1 VSEAAIPPP
10 GQSTASSSS
19 APSPD
24 APSPGAQS
32 PVSSSGAP
40 PAGVGQVTLEA
51 GAEGFG
57 AAETQAGVLGI
68 RAQTQFGDL
77 RRRFLRNKLAVV
89 GLVMVAA
96 VFLTAVA
103 APLLAPYDPQVQD
116 LSNTLAEP
124 SSAHWF
130 GTDENGRDV
139 LSRVIY
145 GSRIAVVVGVS
156 AILLALVIGVI
167 LGSLAG
173 YLGGA
178 WDAVIM
184 RGADVFFAFP
194 LLIGAIVIVLV
205 VGRGLTPVVLAL
217 GIFSWATIARLL
229 RSSIL
234 SVRES
239 EYVEA
244 ARSLGAG
251 RWRIVTRHVLPN
263 SMAPVLV
270 YAMVSVATAIVA
282 EASLSFLG
290 VGLPIDIPD
299 WGNMISAGQKF
310 FGFKDFLWL
319 FPSLAVVF
327 TVLGF
332 VFVGDGLRDALDPR
346 LR

>member
-1 VSEAAIPPP
+1 MSAPPIPP
-10 GQSTASSSS
+10 A
-19 APSPD
+19 
-24 APSPGAQS
+24 
-32 PVSSSGAP
+32 
-40 PAGVGQVTLEA
+40 AGEITLET
-51 GAEGFG
+51 GSEGFG
-57 AAETQAGVLGI
+57 AAETQASVMGI
-68 RAQTQFGDL
+68 RVQTQFGDI
-77 RRRFLRNKLAVV
+77 RRRFFRNKLAVV
-89 GLVMVAA
+89 GLVMVGIVFFAA
-96 VFLTAVA
+96 LA
-103 APLLAPYDPQVQD
+103 APLISPHDPQVQD
-116 LSNTLAEP
+116 MSNTLAEP
-124 SSAHWF
+124 SSDHWF
-130 GTDENGRDV
+130 GTDENGRDQ
-139 LSRVIY
+139 LSRVIH
-145 GSRIAVVVGVS
+145 GARIAVIVGVS
-156 AILLALVIGVI
+156 VILLALVIGVV
-167 LGSLAG
+167 LGSLSG

-184 RGADVFFAFP
+184 RIADVFFAFP
-194 LLIGAIVIVLV
+194 MIVGAIVIVLV

-217 GIFSWATIARLL
+217 AIFSWATVARLL

-234 SVRES
+234 SVRET

-290 VGLPIDIPD
+290 VGLQPDVAD

-310 FGFKDFLWL
+310 FGYKDYLWF

-332 VFVGDGLRDALDPR
+332 VFMGDGLRDALDPR

>member
-1 VSEAAIPPP
+1 MTEPTIPRPP
-10 GQSTASSSS
+10 GQT
-19 APSPD
+19 
-24 APSPGAQS
+24 GA
-32 PVSSSGAP
+32 GE
-40 PAGVGQVTLEA
+40 VTLET
-51 GAEGFG
+51 GSEGFG
-57 AAETQAGVLGI
+57 AAETQATALGI
-68 RAQTQFGDL
+68 RVQTQFGDL

-89 GLVMVAA
+89 GLVMVGIVFFAA
-96 VFLTAVA
+96 LA
-103 APLLAPYDPQVQD
+103 APVLAPHDPQVQD
-116 LSNTLAEP
+116 LSNTLADP
-124 SSAHWF
+124 SSQHWL
-130 GTDENGRDV
+130 GTDENGRDQF
-139 LSRVIY
+139 SRVIY
-145 GSRIAVVVGVS
+145 GSRIAVIVGVS
-156 AILLALVIGVI
+156 AILLALVIGVV
-167 LGSLAG
+167 LGSLSG

-178 WDAVIM
+178 WDAIIM
-184 RGADVFFAFP
+184 RIADVFFAFP
-194 LLIGAIVIVLV
+194 LIIGAIVIVLV
-205 VGRGLTPVVLAL
+205 VGRGLMPVVLAL
-217 GIFSWATIARLL
+217 GIFSWATVARLL

-282 EASLSFLG
+282 EASLSYLG
-290 VGLPIDIPD
+290 VGLPPDVPD

-310 FGFKDFLWL
+310 FGYKDFLWF
-319 FPSLAVVF
+319 FPSMAVVF